1 VLEDMCISASKCI
14 RRNADIEVKLV
25 VPALTQLLPSLGCVV
40 ISKNLEPQEK
50 LLEFH
55 LPVEVELNAL
65 RVCERRAENEM
76 RDKEGVEV
84 RMLTGPVA
92 RNWCRLRERGEIEGA
107 PSDSLEAQR
116 G

>member
-1 VLEDMCISASKCI
+1 MASKCVQC
-14 RRNADIEVKLV
+14 NADIEVKLV